1 MHIKLSVKLAPAAIS
16 ACLQLTFVL
25 SGNYM
30 ALAEAAKPADA
41 KAPEPPKKK
50 KWESVASVDLTLTRG
65 NSRTFLA
72 TASVNTQRKWASDE
86 LLLGGS
92 AGYGNSTVKSSSGQ
106 ETSSETQ
113 DYLKGFG
120 QFNHLFSERF
130 YSGLRLEGLH
140 DNVADINYRITVSPM
155 AGYYFIKHTNT
166 FLSGEVGPS
175 LIDEELGHH
184 TQTYLGLRV
193 GERFEHKFGSGA
205 KIWQSLEW
213 IPQVD
218 KFDNWILNA
227 EAGVAAPIT
236 KSLDVRLIA
245 QDTYNNQP
253 AAGRLKND
261 LKLLAGIGYR
271 F

>member
-1 MHIKLSVKLAPAAIS
+1 MRS
-16 ACLQLTFVL
+16 
-25 SGNYM
+25 
-30 ALAEAAKPADA
+30 ALAQDAKPT
-41 KAPEPPKKK
+41 EPPKP

-65 NSRTFLA
+65 NSRSFLA
-72 TASVNTQRKWASDE
+72 TATVNTQKKWE
-86 LLLGGS
+86 TEEILLGGS
-92 AGYGNSTVKSSSGQ
+92 AGYGNSTVKNSAGQ
-106 ETSSETQ
+106 ETTSENQ
-113 DYLKGFG
+113 DYIKGFA
-120 QFNHLFSERF
+120 QFNHLFTERF
-130 YSGLRLEGLH
+130 YGGLRVEGLH
-140 DNVADINYRITVSPM
+140 DNVADINYRLTVSPL

-175 LIDEELGHH
+175 LVDEELDHH

-193 GERFEHKFGSGA
+193 GERFEHKFDGGA

-218 KFDNWILNA
+218 KLENWILNA
-227 EAGVAAPIT
+227 EAGVSAPIT

-245 QDTYNNQP
+245 QDTYNNRP
-253 AAGRLKND
+253 APDRLKND